1 MNSPANITDP
11 LVLFMP
17 SGKRG
22 RFPVGTPVLDAARQ
36 LGVYVESVCG
46 GRATCGR
53 CQVEVQEGNFA
64 KHKIV
69 SSNEHISP
77 KGPKEERYERVRG
90 LPERR
95 RLSCSAQ
102 ILGDLVIDVPQDTVI
117 NAQTI
122 RKDADTR
129 VIARDTAIRMCY
141 VEIEEPDMHNPS
153 GDLDRLK
160 IALMK
165 DWGFKNLEFD
175 FYLLPQVQGI
185 LRKGNWTA
193 TAAIHKDA
201 DSDIARVIA
210 LWPGLKNEAYG
221 LACDI
226 GSTTIAMH
234 LVSLLSGR
242 VAASSGTSNPQ
253 IRFGEDLMSRV
264 SYVMMNPD
272 GREGM
277 TVAVR
282 EAISSLVDKVCA
294 EGNVQRNDILD
305 SVFVGNPIMH
315 HLFLGIDP
323 TELGGAPFALAVSGA
338 VRIKASDIGL
348 KLNQGARLYMLPCIA
363 GHVGADAAAVT
374 LSEGPHRQDEMML
387 IVDVGTNAEIVLGNR
402 ARVVAAS
409 SPTGPAFEGAEIS
422 GGQRAA
428 PGAIERVRIDPETLE
443 PKYRVIGSELWSD
456 EPGFLDS
463 VQATGVTGICGSGII
478 EIVAEMYLAGII
490 SEDGVVDGS
499 LAARSPRVVA
509 NGRTFSYVLKEGSAS
524 KEDGPKITITQTDVR
539 AIQLA
544 KAALYAGTKL
554 LMEKQNTEHVDRIH
568 FAGAFGSFIDPK
580 YAMVLGLIPDCDL
593 DKVSAVG
600 NAAGA
605 GARMALLNRGY
616 RREIEETVRQIE
628 KIETALEPKFQEHFV
643 YAMALPNKVDP
654 FPKLSAAVKLPP
666 RKTVSE
672 DGVAGVHAKATPQG
686 AAANR
691 RALTHSISF
700 VCKCFRIARSGN
712 QNAVFAKS
720 IRYMAG
726 AFTRHRTAAT
736 DKPSAAAA
744 LQGR

>member
-1 MNSPANITDP
+1 MNPPPNITDP

-53 CQVEVQEGNFA
+53 CQIEVQEGNFA

-69 SSNEHISP
+69 SANDHISP
-77 KGPKEERYERVRG
+77 KGAKEERYERVRG

-102 ILGDLVIDVPQDTVI
+102 VLGDLVIDVPQDTVI

-122 RKDADTR
+122 RKAADTR

-141 VEIEEPDMHNPS
+141 VEIEEPDMHKPL

-165 DWGFKNLEFD
+165 DWGFKNVEFD
-175 FYLLPQVQGI
+175 FYLMPQVQGI

-282 EAISSLVDKVCA
+282 EAVSGLVDKVCA

-305 SVFVGNPIMH
+305 AVFVGNPIMH

-338 VRIKASDIGL
+338 VRIKASDLGL

-387 IVDVGTNAEIVLGNR
+387 IVDVGTNAEIVLGNST
-402 ARVVAAS
+402 RVVAAS

-428 PGAIERVRIDPETLE
+428 PGAIERVRIDPDTLE
-443 PKYRVIGSELWSD
+443 PRYRVIGSELWSD
-456 EPGFLDS
+456 QPGFAES

-478 EIVAEMYLAGII
+478 EVVAEMYLAGII

-499 LAARSPRVVA
+499 LGARSPRIVA
-509 NGRTFSYVLKEGSAS
+509 NGRTFSYVLK
-524 KEDGPKITITQTDVR
+524 DGEPKITITQNDVR

-554 LMEKQNTEHVDRIH
+554 LMEKQHTDHVDRIH

-616 RREIEETVRQIE
+616 RREIEETVSRIE

-654 FPKLSAAVKLPP
+654 FPKLAAAVKLPP
-666 RKTVSE
+666 
-672 DGVAGVHAKATPQG
+672 
-686 AAANR
+686 
-691 RALTHSISF
+691 
-700 VCKCFRIARSGN
+700 
-712 QNAVFAKS
+712 
-720 IRYMAG
+720 
-726 AFTRHRTAAT
+726 
-736 DKPSAAAA
+736 
-744 LQGR
+744 

>member
-1 MNSPANITDP
+1 MNPPPNITDP

-53 CQVEVQEGNFA
+53 CQIEVQEGNFA

-69 SSNEHISP
+69 SANDHISP
-77 KGPKEERYERVRG
+77 KGAKEERYERVRG

-102 ILGDLVIDVPQDTVI
+102 VLGDLVIDVPQDTVI

-122 RKDADTR
+122 RKAADTR

-141 VEIEEPDMHNPS
+141 VEIEEPDMHKPL

-165 DWGFKNLEFD
+165 DWGFKNVEFD
-175 FYLLPQVQGI
+175 FYLMPQVQGI

-282 EAISSLVDKVCA
+282 EAVSGLVDKVCA

-305 SVFVGNPIMH
+305 AVFVGNPIMH

-338 VRIKASDIGL
+338 VRIKASDLGL

-387 IVDVGTNAEIVLGNR
+387 IVDVGTNAEIVLGNST
-402 ARVVAAS
+402 RVVAAS

-428 PGAIERVRIDPETLE
+428 PGAIERVRIDPDTLE
-443 PKYRVIGSELWSD
+443 PRYRVIGSELWSD
-456 EPGFLDS
+456 QPGFAES

-478 EIVAEMYLAGII
+478 EVVAEMYLAGII

-499 LAARSPRVVA
+499 LGARSPRIVA
-509 NGRTFSYVLKEGSAS
+509 NGRTFSYVLK
-524 KEDGPKITITQTDVR
+524 DGEPKITITQNDVR

-554 LMEKQNTEHVDRIH
+554 LMEKQHTDHVDRIH

-616 RREIEETVRQIE
+616 RREIEETVSRIE

-654 FPKLSAAVKLPP
+654 FPKLAAAVKLPP
-666 RKTVSE
+666 RKTVGE
-672 DGVAGVHAKATPQG
+672 DGTAGDATPRRRSREER
-686 AAANR
+686 AAR
-691 RALTHSISF
+691 R
-700 VCKCFRIARSGN
+700 
-712 QNAVFAKS
+712 
-720 IRYMAG
+720 
-726 AFTRHRTAAT
+726 
-736 DKPSAAAA
+736 
-744 LQGR
+744 GRE